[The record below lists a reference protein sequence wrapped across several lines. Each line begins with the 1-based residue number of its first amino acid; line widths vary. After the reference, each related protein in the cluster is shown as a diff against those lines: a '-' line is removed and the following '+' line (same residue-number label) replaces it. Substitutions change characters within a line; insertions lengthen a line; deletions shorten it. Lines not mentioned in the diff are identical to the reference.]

1 MADTI
6 LFELVSPERVLV
18 SEQVT
23 EVQIPARE
31 GFIGVLP
38 GHAPLLS
45 ELKAGGV
52 LTYRSEGT
60 QKVIALFGGFV
71 EILPDRVRILADG
84 AQRKE
89 EIDLASAQAELVA
102 AQKQVDSIMAGAAD
116 PAVALD
122 QAMQAQAR
130 VDAVTKH

>member
-1 MADTI
+1 MADTM

-31 GFIGVLP
+31 GFIGVMP

-52 LTYRSEGT
+52 LTYKSAGA

-71 EILPDRVRILADG
+71 EVLPDRVRILADG
-84 AQRKE
+84 AERKE
-89 EIDLASAQAELVA
+89 EIDLAAAQAELVV
-102 AQKQVDSIMAGAAD
+102 AQKQVDSLMAGAAD

-122 QAMQAQAR
+122 QAMQAQAK